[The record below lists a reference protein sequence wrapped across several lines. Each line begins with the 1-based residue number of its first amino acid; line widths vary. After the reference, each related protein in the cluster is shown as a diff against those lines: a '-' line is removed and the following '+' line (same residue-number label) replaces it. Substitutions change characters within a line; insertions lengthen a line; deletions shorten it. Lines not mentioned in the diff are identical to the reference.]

1 MNVRDTIVTLR
12 RRLLPEYGQG
22 ETQAIIRII
31 FQYLKG
37 WDAAH
42 IFMNEDKEV
51 SPEVAAS
58 IERIMARLERH
69 EPIQYITGIA
79 PFYGIEFHVDRRV
92 LIPRPETER
101 LVDMVVDADGSRD
114 DLRVLDICTG
124 SGCIA
129 IALARNLRFP
139 KVEALDIS
147 ADALAVARENARSL
161 NVDVTFEQADIFK
174 WKPEESAYDVMV
186 SNPPYIALSERD
198 AMEANVLDYEPEMAL
213 FPGDDP
219 LIFYSRIAEVAAI
232 GLKPSG
238 QVYLEINPKFAEATA
253 GVLRH
258 AGLTDVELSRDIHG
272 DYRYAKAVK
281 R

>member
-1 MNVRDTIVTLR
+1 MNVRDTIVSLR
-12 RRLLPEYGQG
+12 RRLLPGYGQG

-51 SPEVAAS
+51 SPETAAA

-79 PFYGIEFHVDRRV
+79 PFYGMELHVDRRV

-101 LVDMVVDADGSRD
+101 LVDMIVDAVGERE

-139 KVEALDIS
+139 HIEAIDLS
-147 ADALAVARENARSL
+147 ADALEVARENARRM
-161 NVDVTFEQADIFK
+161 NVEIDFKEADIFK
-174 WKPEESAYDVMV
+174 WEPAPDSYDVMV

-219 LIFYSRIAEVAAI
+219 LIFYSRLAETAAR
-232 GLKPSG
+232 GLKKG
-238 QVYLEINPKFAEATA
+238 GRIYLEINPKFAQDTA
-253 GVLRH
+253 ALLRH
-258 AGLTDVELSRDIHG
+258 AGLSDVELSRDIHG
-272 DYRYAKAVK
+272 DYRYAKAT